1 MSQDRRTFLSNL
13 ALTAF
18 AARSPRLLG
27 GLVTPRP
34 AKLDRIGMELYT
46 VRSLTAKDLAGALA
60 QLAKIGYKEVEF
72 AGYQGHSG
80 SAVRAMLDQNG
91 LTAPSAHIDIVKIE
105 TDADATFAD
114 AKTVGHRWITVPS
127 LPRGPRDTVDDWK
140 QIAVRFNAAAK
151 KVNDA
156 GFKFAFHNHNDVFR
170 KAGDELPIDILMR
183 ETDPS
188 LVSYQMDVYWVVN
201 GGGNPV
207 DLLQRYPGRFTML
220 HLKDSKGAPAHKMAD
235 VGAGTIDFK
244 AILARAKAAGL
255 ENYFVERDDPSDP
268 MGSAATSFSYL
279 SHLEF

>member
-27 GLVTPRP
+27 ALVTPR
-34 AKLDRIGMELYT
+34 ATKLDRIGMELYT
-46 VRSLTAKDLAGALA
+46 VRSLTAKDLADTLA

-72 AGYQGHSG
+72 AGYQGHS
-80 SAVRAMLDQNG
+80 ATEVRAMLDQNG
-91 LTAPSAHIDIVKIE
+91 LTAPSAHIDLEKIE
-105 TDADATFAD
+105 TEAEATFAD
-114 AKTVGHRWITVPS
+114 AKTVGHVWITVPS
-127 LPRGPRDTVDDWK
+127 LPRGRRQTADDWK
-140 QIAVRFNAAAK
+140 QMATRFNAAAK
-151 KVNDA
+151 KVKDA

-170 KAGDELPIDILMR
+170 KAGDEVPIDILMR

-207 DLLQRYPGRFTML
+207 DLLKRYPTRFTML
-220 HLKDSKGAPAHKMAD
+220 HLKDSKGPPAHKMAD
-235 VGAGTIDFK
+235 VGGGYIDFK
-244 AILARAKAAGL
+244 TILSTAKDSHV

-268 MGSAATSFSYL
+268 MGSAATSYSYL